1 MLNLILFGPPG
12 SGKGTQAL
20 KLAEHYQLVHIS
32 TGDLFRYEMGNNTPL
47 GIEAKQYMAKGELV
61 PDAITIG
68 MLRNKVESC
77 PDAAGFIFDGFPRTI
92 NQAKALDKFLKEKGT
107 AISKL
112 IELEVGDEEI
122 VKRILLRGAASS
134 RSDDNDKEV
143 ILNRIDVYRR
153 ETAPVFDY
161 YAQFGKSAKLTG
173 TGDIQEIYKNLRF
186 ILDEIL
192 I

>member
-20 KLAEHYQLVHIS
+20 KLAEHYHLVHIS